1 MNSKIRPSF
10 MQPDRATLRSNR
22 NPQTTKLMKQ
32 TKLIKVSLTC
42 LALAVLCGVAQAQPT
57 NLLGNPG
64 FEQPDNGKITNFFG
78 VPYWSNDGV
87 NYVNTGV
94 ENTGSHSGNYR
105 AFEMDTDDGAYQ
117 ISTNTVPLGLGDQV
131 ILTWWALGTTSS
143 DAQGNN
149 PTDPMQIVGII
160 TATNSQGNPP
170 YLNDPFIN
178 TTAVLVTSNGL
189 PNVWSQYSLTYY
201 AQAADVGKYPGV
213 FFNTGEVGPNTTN
226 VWAGYDDFALYVVPA
241 NSLPIIIT
249 SPASQTS
256 PIGGNLAFTVLAI
269 DATGYQWM
277 GGTPGSGV
285 YTNLSD
291 GTNVVGG
298 ITNVVFG
305 ATTTNLTI
313 TGVTTN
319 DNMDIVVVVSNGSGS
334 VTSAP
339 PANLTVAAIIYLEN
353 FNMPTIPNQMVTNV
367 GWVNDVSGSDDRIF
381 TGNGGLSYPNMAVYS
396 WVTAAANE
404 AFYATVVT
412 ANGGP
417 YDNGTV
423 IGHMAFPGIN
433 LAVAQNVSFN
443 VDLNTANNGAA
454 TRSYIA
460 VQMNSANWYM
470 STNELLP
477 RPSNT
482 TFVPH
487 SMSFKPSAGVWKQL
501 TVSGSGTDNSVYPII
516 GPAATNNLAGYITGV
531 GIVCV
536 HTANSTMQFD
546 NFAVLGAIPPTT
558 LPVINAPPASVTNF
572 TGTTAT
578 FSVAATTNGSTAG
591 LTYQW
596 RAGTVGSGVYAN
608 LSNGGQFSGVTNNQ
622 LRIANVTSN
631 ANHKDYVVV
640 VTDGAGS
647 VTSAPPATLT
657 VLDGPPVLTVDAAI
671 YPDAAPDFDTTNMS
685 IHAGN
690 NNTLHLTAT
699 FVGSQ
704 PISYQWKISPNPDG
718 SGAVNV
724 LGATNTLMTLA
735 NPQTNASGYYSLQ
748 ATNSKSVIPTNSS
761 WVQLTVLP
769 ASTAQI
775 RWAAPVAI
783 NGLTAAQIL
792 GLPGTNVGAES
803 FGAGSIVM
811 VTNGATI
818 FSFDNTGLAAVL
830 SGTSGNFGGVYTGP
844 STGDSNLDAV
854 LNVDV
859 ENGGGPTL
867 TLNNLTVSNLYTAQ
881 LIALN
886 DVAGVSRVANWSD
899 PNDAADV
906 SPTFAM
912 GDNVYVL
919 GTFMATNTTQD
930 IKFNEAA
937 GGYVSAVVIRHLAGP
952 ASPTIQKSGSNLQVS
967 WSTGTLLQAT
977 NLTGPWIPNNA
988 TSPLTISPASPRL
1001 FFRTQFP

>member
-1 MNSKIRPSF
+1 
-10 MQPDRATLRSNR
+10 
-22 NPQTTKLMKQ
+22 MKQ

-42 LALAVLCGVAQAQPT
+42 LALAVMCGVAQAQPV

-64 FEQPDNGKITNFFG
+64 FEQPEIGKYTNFDSG
-78 VPYWSNDGV
+78 PTPYWNSDGV

-94 ENTGSHSGNYR
+94 EDTGAHSGTYR

-117 ISTNTVPLGLGDQV
+117 IIPSNVPLHLGDQV
-131 ILTWWALGTTSS
+131 ILTWWALGTTST
-143 DAQGNN
+143 DAQGTNL
-149 PTDPMQIVGII
+149 TDPMQIVGIL
-160 TATNSQGNPP
+160 TATNDNELGND
-170 YLNDPFIN
+170 LFIN

-189 PNVWSQYSLTYY
+189 PNAWGQYALTYY

-213 FFNTGEVGPNTTN
+213 FFNTGEVGPDTTN
-226 VWAGYDDFALYVVPA
+226 VWAGYDDFSLYVVPA
-241 NSLPIIIT
+241 NSPPIILAQ
-249 SPASQTS
+249 PVSQTS
-256 PIGGNLAFTVLAI
+256 PIGGNLSFMVSAL
-269 DATGYQWM
+269 DATGYLWM
-277 GGTPGSGV
+277 AGVPGSGV
-285 YTNLSD
+285 YTNLLN

-298 ITNVVFG
+298 ITNVVSG
-305 ATTTNLTI
+305 VATTNLTI
-313 TGVTTN
+313 SGVTTN

-339 PANLTVAAIIYLEN
+339 PANLTVAAVLYLEN
-353 FNMPTIPNQMVTNV
+353 FNMPTQSDQSITNV
-367 GWVNDVSGSDDRIF
+367 GWVNDVYGQNNRIF
-381 TGNGGLSYPNMAVYS
+381 TGNGGVTWPNNAVYS
-396 WVTAAANE
+396 FVNAATNE
-404 AFYATVVT
+404 AFYATTIT

-417 YDNGTV
+417 YGSIT
-423 IGHMAFPGIN
+423 GHMAFPGIN

-443 VDLNTANNGAA
+443 VDLNTANNGAS

-460 VQMNSANWYM
+460 VQMNAANWYV

-477 RPSNT
+477 RPSST
-482 TFVPH
+482 TWVTH
-487 SMSFKPSAGVWKQL
+487 SMSFKPSASVWKQL
-501 TVSGSGTDNSVYPII
+501 TVSGGGSDNSLYPII

-536 HTANSTMQFD
+536 HTGNSTMQFD

-558 LPVINAPPASVTNF
+558 LPVINAPPAGVTNF

-622 LRIANVTSN
+622 LRIANVTSA

-671 YPDAAPDFDTTNMS
+671 YPDAAPDFGTGNMS

-704 PISYQWKISPNPDG
+704 PISYQWQISPNPDG

-724 LGATNTLMTLA
+724 LGATNTLLTLA

-748 ATNSKSVIPTNSS
+748 ASNSKSVTPTNSS
-761 WVQLTVLP
+761 WDQLTVLP

-803 FGAGSIVM
+803 FGAGSIVT

-818 FSFDNTGLAAVL
+818 FSFDNTGVAAVL
-830 SGTSGNFGGVYTGP
+830 SGTAGAKAGVYTGP
-844 STGDSNLDAV
+844 STGDTNLDAV

-867 TLNNLTVSNLYTAQ
+867 TLNNLTVSNLYTVQ

-919 GTFMATNTTQD
+919 GTFMATNTIQG
-930 IKFNEAA
+930 IQFNEAE
-937 GGYVSAVVIRHLAGP
+937 GGYVSAVVIRRLVAP
-952 ASPTIQKSGSNLQVS
+952 PSPTIQKSGSNLQVS